1 MRAVSRR
8 PPNQAVSVC
17 ETLLRPL
24 EYFDT
29 AENDLAE
36 IEMLTILDD
45 FDAVV
50 NHNSDRILET
60 GCCSRS
66 LSGTF
71 NFSTRQHTLGTVTVV
86 F

>member
-29 AENDLAE
+29 AENDLSE
-36 IEMLTILDD
+36 IETLTILDD
-45 FDAVV
+45 FDELAMNKVIA
-50 NHNSDRILET
+50 NIPITTALHLE
-60 GCCSRS
+60 S
-66 LSGTF
+66 
-71 NFSTRQHTLGTVTVV
+71 
-86 F
+86 